1 MTVQPPIRLAH
12 VSHQFGKSVVLSDI
26 SLTVE
31 RGEVAVVIGGSGTG
45 KTTLLR
51 IIVGLIPPSAGQV
64 LIDGED
70 IARLKEREL
79 ERVRA
84 KFGVVFQYSA
94 LLDSLNVLDNVALP
108 LREHTQLGQAEI
120 RERVRSMLAALDLGD
135 VEERLPGE
143 LSGGMRKRVGLA
155 RALIRE
161 PSMILYDEPSSGLDP
176 ITARLVDD
184 LILRTRDRFGVT
196 SLVISHDMTQALKIG
211 DHLLLLDRGR
221 LVADGRP
228 RELVREAGTL
238 AAQFFEASGVGNS
251 TLAQGRQ
258 HVPPAPVPGV

>member
-1 MTVQPPIRLAH
+1 MSPGPPIRLEH
-12 VSHQFGKSVVLSDI
+12 VTHQFGAAVVLREI
-26 SLTVE
+26 SLTVQ

-51 IIVGLIPPSAGQV
+51 IIVGLLRPSAGHV
-64 LIDGED
+64 RIDGED
-70 IARLKEREL
+70 IARLKAREL

-108 LREHTQLGQAEI
+108 LHEHTQLGQAEI
-120 RERVRSMLAALDLGD
+120 RERVRAKLAALGLSEAEDK
-135 VEERLPGE
+135 LPGE

-184 LILRTRDRFGVT
+184 LILRTRDQFGVT
-196 SLVISHDMTQALKIG
+196 SLVISHDMAQALKVG
-211 DHLLLLDRGR
+211 DHLLLLDHGR

-228 RELVREAGTL
+228 RELVREPGSL
-238 AAQFFEASGVGNS
+238 AAQFFEASGVADP
-251 TLAQGRQ
+251 TLMQDR
-258 HVPPAPVPGV
+258 

>member
-1 MTVQPPIRLAH
+1 MTSDPPIRLAH
-12 VSHQFGKSVVLSDI
+12 VSHQFGEAVVLRDI
-26 SLTVE
+26 SLTVQ

-51 IIVGLIPPSAGQV
+51 IIVGLLRPSAGQV
-64 LIDGED
+64 WIDGED

-108 LREHTQLGQAEI
+108 LREHTQLEQAEI
-120 RERVRSMLAALDLGD
+120 RERVRAMLAALDLSD

-211 DHLLLLDRGR
+211 DHLLLLERGR

-228 RELVREAGTL
+228 GELVREAGSL
-238 AAQFFEASGVGNS
+238 AAQFFVASGVGNRE
-251 TLAQGRQ
+251 LASSGHR
-258 HVPPAPVPGV
+258 